1 MEAYRSLVRW
11 SCGWRRWPANENG
24 RTKATPRSSR
34 REVSVAAPRDATMTT
49 ELADGV
55 FESWRFLGRVR
66 GCGSCSGASPTVALG
81 VLE

>member
-1 MEAYRSLVRW
+1 
-11 SCGWRRWPANENG
+11 
-24 RTKATPRSSR
+24 
-34 REVSVAAPRDATMTT
+34 MTT